1 MKIKELSVLQK
12 THGHWVE
19 NNRTPPDTYI
29 IISGYMHNNIP
40 HVDPSNES

>member
-19 NNRTPPDTYI
+19 NNRTPPI
-29 IISGYMHNNIP
+29 
-40 HVDPSNES
+40 